1 MELHNLAW
9 YEGNL
14 VTEPWWGK
22 QPPAE
27 REEYSAYW
35 DMNKGYE
42 AVEQSTSS
50 LATEPWWNIDTKGK
64 GKLY

>member
-14 VTEPWWGK
+14 IIEPWWGK
-22 QPPAE
+22 QPAAKK
-27 REEYSAYW
+27 EEYPAYW
-35 DMNKGYE
+35 DMNEGYE
-42 AVEQSTSS
+42 QEEKGISS
-50 LATEPWWNIDTKGK
+50 LATEPWWSTDTKGK